1 MAFIKCRSCGY
12 QISSFAKFC
21 PRCGAPNNAE
31 AVTPAPPAQAANQSI
46 LPQPVQQPQPVAK
59 PQQEVQPVVTKPQVE
74 PEVIT
79 IIEDKPKKSRMWL
92 WLLLVA
98 LLLIL
103 IGGGIGGYFY
113 YQNVYLPEKIDREAP
128 RTYPIVNLVLRQT
141 KMADGDF
148 NKITTIPMGGE
159 LITYEQDNEWAR
171 VKYVPNNPNEKPME
185 GYVASPYLIDKSDL
199 YLLNSIFGDDDA
211 RDVLATTKVR
221 KALLEVYKGLEIT
234 GKLSSEVA
242 EEAGLEYTPSA
253 QWQVY
258 LRNGQR
264 KPNEVLFKRAMNP
277 YSEFTD
283 LLVLIENVQT
293 GERQLIYA
301 TFDDDETHHI
311 RGVYDAPRSGMIKD
325 YWIDSDG
332 DLAVKFDNGYEY
344 INYYQL

>member
-31 AVTPAPPAQAANQSI
+31 AVTPAPTAQTPNQPI
-46 LPQPVQQPQPVAK
+46 APQPVAK
-59 PQQEVQPVVTKPQVE
+59 PQQEVQPIVTKTQVE

-79 IIEDKPKKSRMWL
+79 IIEEKPKKSRTWL
-92 WLLLVA
+92 WILLLA

-103 IGGGIGGYFY
+103 IGGGVGGYFY
-113 YQNVYLPEKIDREAP
+113 YRNVYLPEKIDREAP

-185 GYVASPYLIDKSDL
+185 GYVASSYLIDKSDL
-199 YLLNSIFGDDDA
+199 YLLNSIFGDADA

-221 KALLEVYKGLEIT
+221 KALLEVYKYLGIT
-234 GKLSSEVA
+234 GKLSSEIA
-242 EEAGLEYTPSA
+242 EEAGLDYTPSE

-258 LRNGQR
+258 LRNGQK

-293 GERQLIYA
+293 GARQLIYA

-311 RGVYDAPRSGMIKD
+311 RGIYDAPRSGMIKD
-325 YWIDSDG
+325 YWIDPDG
-332 DLAVKFDNGYEY
+332 DLAVKFVNGYEY
-344 INYYQL
+344 VNYYQL